1 MKIVHLSTYDSGNG
15 AAIAAYRIHT
25 SLIRLGHDSTL
36 FVAHRRLND
45 ATVVQFQPGRTIGRR
60 LRRRLRTLRI
70 ARGGAAY
77 PRLRAPDLEFFSDD
91 RGPHGADVIAQIPA
105 ADIINVHAMFD
116 FLDYREFLEVV
127 PRRAPVVRTLH
138 DMSFFTGGC
147 HIAGACTKFTDRCGA
162 CPRLNSAAEHDL
174 SRAIW
179 TRKHTAFASVPPH
192 RLHMVTPSRWLAA
205 EAQRSS
211 LTRNFPV
218 AVIPFGVDTEIFRPR
233 DRRAARD
240 FFSIP
245 QDANVVVFVAQ
256 PIHRVN
262 KGFAMLAEALD
273 GLATTP
279 NLVLLSAGSGR
290 PPVQP
295 RVSHIPLGNVG
306 DERLLS
312 LVYAAADVVVLP
324 SMNDNLPLTALEA
337 LACGRPV
344 VAFGVGGLLDIVRP
358 HVGILVPP
366 RDVKA
371 LGEAVGR
378 LLSDVDGRIGLE
390 LACRSVAVED
400 YSLERQARRYVELYE
415 TILRRADDGRMRAG
429 ATTPRSVSASA

>member
-1 MKIVHLSTYDSGNG
+1 MKVVHLSTHDGGNG

-45 ATVVQFQPGRTIGRR
+45 TTVVEFRPSRTLGSR
-60 LRRRLRTLRI
+60 LRRRLRTARI
-70 ARGGAAY
+70 ARSAAPY
-77 PRLRAPDLEFFSDD
+77 PRLRAPELEFFSDD
-91 RGPHGADVIAQIPA
+91 RGPHGDDVIAQIPA

-116 FLDYREFLEVV
+116 FLDYREFLEAA

-162 CPRLNSAAEHDL
+162 CPRLSSASDHDL
-174 SRAIW
+174 SREIW
-179 TRKHTAFASVPPH
+179 TRKHTAFASVPSS
-192 RLHMVTPSRWLAA
+192 RLHLVTPSRWLAE

-218 AVIPFGVDTEIFRPR
+218 TVIPFGVDTEIFRPR

-240 FFSIP
+240 LFSIP
-245 QDANVVVFVAQ
+245 QEANVVLFVAQ

-262 KGFAMLAEALD
+262 KGFAMLAEALE
-273 GLATTP
+273 GLDATP
-279 NLVLLSAGSGR
+279 NLLLVSAGSGQ

-295 RVSHIPLGNVG
+295 RVSYLPLGTVG

-312 LVYAAADVVVLP
+312 LVYTAADVVVLP

-358 HVGILVPP
+358 DVGILVPP
-366 RDVKA
+366 QDVKG
-371 LGEAVGR
+371 LGEAIER
-378 LLSDVDGRIGLE
+378 LLGDVDGRPARE
-390 LACRSVAVED
+390 RACRSLAATH

-415 TILRRADDGRMRAG
+415 TILSRTGDARMGAG
-429 ATTPRSVSASA
+429 AASPPGVSASV